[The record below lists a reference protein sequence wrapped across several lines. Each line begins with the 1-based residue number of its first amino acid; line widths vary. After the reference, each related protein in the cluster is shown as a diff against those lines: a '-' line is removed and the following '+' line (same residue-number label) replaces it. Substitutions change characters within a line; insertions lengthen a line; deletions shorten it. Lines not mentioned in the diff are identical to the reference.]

1 MKNKNKRNKI
11 VHKLKI
17 NILTIHYDQSV
28 FTKAVEHSQYLTQ
41 WSTKNNCKL
50 LISPNE
56 SIHAPPRLETELSIC
71 RSFLCL
77 GWERFPVL
85 SQIKLQALRQTG
97 DQFRVHPASWPWV
110 PTPLQPWIH
119 TSQYIPYW
127 KPSVW
132 HILQHIFYMHFYFYL
147 KIHHWK

>member
-1 MKNKNKRNKI
+1 MAHPIQKKPWGKCDSLTLLSVTSKSTKVFDIQFVLITNFRCNKRNKRIKIIIMKNKRNKI

-17 NILTIHYDQSV
+17 NIFTTHYDQSV
-28 FTKAVEHSQYLTQ
+28 FTKVVEHSQYLTQ

-50 LISPNE
+50 LISANK

-97 DQFRVHPASWPWV
+97 D
-110 PTPLQPWIH
+110 
-119 TSQYIPYW
+119 
-127 KPSVW
+127 
-132 HILQHIFYMHFYFYL
+132 
-147 KIHHWK
+147 